1 VLGFDLLGKNPPCRS
16 NVEVGKN
23 ENLKVLVCLLFNWML
38 LIAKGPLLL
47 AAPIMIVKVVKK
59 HIGDPMRTYIAAAL
73 VIAFLVAVLPAN
85 SQQSQP
91 NPSAQAPTEMAKP
104 SPNSTQSDADK
115 GKDSTVVFFREGH
128 FTGAALKPSIYLDG
142 KEMERLTNGHW
153 FSVHAE
159 PGKHQLQSSAK
170 NEPATVIETVAG
182 ETTYVQMVILT
193 GNWRGGGRLLQ
204 VDAGEAQKVIAKL
217 KPLHD

>member
-1 VLGFDLLGKNPPCRS
+1 MRKN
-16 NVEVGKN
+16 
-23 ENLKVLVCLLFNWML
+23 
-38 LIAKGPLLL
+38 
-47 AAPIMIVKVVKK
+47 
-59 HIGDPMRTYIAAAL
+59 YIALSLMFGL
-73 VIAFLVAVLPAN
+73 VVVVSASSLQAQGIP
-85 SQQSQP
+85 P
-91 NPSAQAPTEMAKP
+91 AQAPA
-104 SPNSTQSDADK
+104 DAASAPVHPASADGDK
-115 GKDSTVVFFREGH
+115 GKDSTIVFFREGH
-128 FTGAALKPSIYLDG
+128 FTGSALKPSIYVDG
-142 KEMERLTNGHW
+142 KEVDRLANGRW

-204 VDAGEAQKVIAKL
+204 VDPEQAQKVITKL

>member
-1 VLGFDLLGKNPPCRS
+1 
-16 NVEVGKN
+16 
-23 ENLKVLVCLLFNWML
+23 
-38 LIAKGPLLL
+38 
-47 AAPIMIVKVVKK
+47 
-59 HIGDPMRTYIAAAL
+59 MRTHIATTL
-73 VIAFLVAVLPAN
+73 VIGLLAVLPVS
-85 SQQSQP
+85 SQQPQT
-91 NPSAQAPTEMAKP
+91 NPAAQAPAGVAKA
-104 SPNSTQSDADK
+104 SPNSAQSDVDK
-115 GKDSTVVFFREGH
+115 GKDSTIVFFREH
-128 FTGAALKPSIYLDG
+128 HYTGSALKPSIYVDG
-142 KEMERLTNGHW
+142 KETDRLANGHW

>member
-1 VLGFDLLGKNPPCRS
+1 
-16 NVEVGKN
+16 
-23 ENLKVLVCLLFNWML
+23 
-38 LIAKGPLLL
+38 
-47 AAPIMIVKVVKK
+47 
-59 HIGDPMRTYIAAAL
+59 MRTHIATTL
-73 VIAFLVAVLPAN
+73 VIGLLAVLPVS
-85 SQQSQP
+85 SQQPQT
-91 NPSAQAPTEMAKP
+91 NPAAQAPAGVAKA
-104 SPNSTQSDADK
+104 SPNSAQSDVDK
-115 GKDSTVVFFREGH
+115 GKDSTIVFFREH
-128 FTGAALKPSIYLDG
+128 HYTGSALKPSIYVDG
-142 KEMERLTNGHW
+142 KETDRLANGHW

-159 PGKHQLQSSAK
+159 PGKHQHQSSAK